1 MGSTPIGSSMT
12 TPPPL
17 PRATLDDLLRRL
29 EERPEDRSDLV
40 AAAAGGDAGLQ
51 QAIERWLEER
61 DSPPDAH
68 ELGTIV
74 EDAGVDDFQDQ
85 ATLVDVGDSEG
96 GLGVGPGEG
105 TPSAASDD
113 EEATI
118 ADVGEAHTADEAT
131 LLEDEVEGL
140 DQAASGSDRGSSG
153 RGSATPP
160 RGSGSSFSTRP
171 RTIEGF
177 EVVKLL
183 GAGGMG
189 SVYLCRQASPEREV
203 AVKLMLPGLAT
214 PRAVQRFEFEIET
227 LAKLSHP
234 NVAKLF
240 EAGLHETP
248 KGPTPYVAMEMVRGA
263 RTIIEYADDQG
274 LDLEERLRL
283 FVRACRGV
291 AFGHGRGV
299 IHRDLKPPNLLVDER
314 GEPKVIDFGV
324 ALAADDEAGRRE
336 LVGTLQYMA
345 PEQAS
350 RGEVGTA
357 TDVYAMGMILF
368 ELLAGEPPYVV
379 PGASLTAALET
390 ITTVEVPRISTRLDR
405 VPRDIDA
412 IVAKA
417 LASDPEDRYPTAGDL
432 AADLQRY
439 LDDEPTV
446 ARAPSF
452 GESVLRIVRK
462 HKLEAGFAVAAV
474 MALVIGLI
482 GVAIFAY
489 QAEAAR
495 IQAELAE
502 GRTRLALE
510 QVEDEQRRMER
521 SLLLFV
527 GVLSDLEPTDI
538 GETML
543 DGMIEDLDREYAQRG
558 ASEDEIVEAIIAQR
572 ELAEVFSPTDVAA
585 RILER
590 HLEEPTIR
598 LLPLVEG
605 DPRTLANLN
614 EFLGQLLAGIGRL
627 EDAEQYYEASIA
639 YWSDLESRRG
649 ENVRRASG
657 NFADTL
663 IQQGEIE
670 QAIGV
675 LEALVADSRLA
686 DGSLDLGGLRF
697 LNNLAMAQAGEGEMD
712 QAMVSFEEALA
723 GYLAL
728 PEGEGDR
735 MDRELEMAQVR
746 LNLGSAYLAVG
757 ELDKAEPILAAA
769 RTQLDGLEDMEE
781 SRVQVALG
789 LGRLAFQRSDF
800 TTSLQQ
806 FEEAVEIAVKAFGR
820 GVPRTAEAM
829 YELGSTRFQTGDH
842 LGAIPMLETAREVR
856 VELLGESASDSL
868 LAGLFLTLSHAAA
881 GNLDTARA
889 LLEEVDGQFL
899 AARPVDDPDRLTLLY
914 FFANYANATGEV
926 VGKRDATLAIER
938 LFDACVEADRDEPS
952 QLCTE
957 AARLLPKFYDSLIES
972 DPAGDWRIRRD
983 DRFGN

>member
-1 MGSTPIGSSMT
+1 MT

-17 PRATLDDLLRRL
+17 PLSQLEELLRRI
-29 EERPEDRSDLV
+29 EERPEDRAELV
-40 AAAAGGDAGLQ
+40 TAAAGDAPELRD
-51 QAIERWLEER
+51 AIERWLAEQLPAQ
-61 DSPPDAH
+61 DPH

-74 EDAGVDDFQDQ
+74 EDADVAEFQDQ
-85 ATLVDVGDSEG
+85 ATLVDIDAEDG
-96 GLGVGPGEG
+96 GLGIGPDEG
-105 TPSAASDD
+105 TPTAVPTDEAATLADD
-113 EEATI
+113 EP
-118 ADVGEAHTADEAT
+118 GHTADEST

-140 DQAASGSDRGSSG
+140 DKAASGSGRPPGARASSPSPG
-153 RGSATPP
+153 
-160 RGSGSSFSTRP
+160 GSGSSFSTRP

-189 SVYLCRQASPEREV
+189 SVYLCRQTSPEREV

-248 KGPTPYVAMEMVRGA
+248 KVPTPYVAMEMVRGA

-274 LDLEERLRL
+274 LDLEARLRL

-299 IHRDLKPPNLLVDER
+299 IHRDLKPPNLMVDER

-405 VPRDIDA
+405 IPRDIDA
-412 IVAKA
+412 IIAKA
-417 LASDPEDRYPTAGDL
+417 LTSDPEERYPTAGDL

-474 MALVIGLI
+474 MALIIGLI

-495 IQAELAE
+495 IQAEQAE

-543 DGMIEDLDREYAQRG
+543 DGMIEGLDREYAQRG
-558 ASEDEIVEAIIAQR
+558 ASEDEVVDAIISQR

-614 EFLGQLLAGIGRL
+614 EFLGQVLAGIGRL
-627 EDAEQYYEASIA
+627 EDAEQYYQASIE
-639 YWSDLESRRG
+639 YWLDLESRRG

-663 IQQGEIE
+663 IQQGKIE
-670 QAIGV
+670 RAIEV
-675 LEALVADSRLA
+675 LEGLVADSRLA
-686 DGSLDLGGLRF
+686 DGGLDLDGLRF
-697 LNNLAMAQAGEGEMD
+697 LNNLAMAQAGEGEID
-712 QAMVSFEEALA
+712 RAMASFEEALA

-735 MDRELEMAQVR
+735 MDREVEMAQVR

-769 RTQLDGLEDMEE
+769 RAQLDGLEDMEE
-781 SRVQVALG
+781 SLVQVALG

-800 TTSLQQ
+800 ETSIERY
-806 FEEAVEIAVKAFGR
+806 EEAVAIAVKAFGR
-820 GVPRTAEAM
+820 GVPLTAEAM

-842 LGAIPMLETAREVR
+842 LNAIPVLETAREVR
-856 VELLGESASDSL
+856 LELLGESAVDSL
-868 LAGLFLTLSHAAA
+868 LTGLFLTLSHTAV
-881 GNLDTARA
+881 GNLETAIS
-889 LLEEVDGQFL
+889 LLEEVDGQFA
-899 AARPVDDPDRLTLLY
+899 AARPIDDPDRLTLLY
-914 FFANYANATGEV
+914 FFSYYANETGELE
-926 VGKRDATLAIER
+926 GKRAATLAIER
-938 LFDACVEADRDEPS
+938 LFDACEEADREEPS
-952 QLCTE
+952 QFCVE
-957 AARLLPKFYDSLIES
+957 AARLLPKYYDSLIKS
-972 DPAGDWRIRRD
+972 DPAGDWETRRD
-983 DRFGN
+983 DRFGS